1 VFQQEVRVK
10 KKSNRPLVS
19 IFLLISL
26 CSAALALIA
35 TLPGGGWWFGA
46 QVQNVSTCM
55 AVVTFT
61 TYDYAT
67 AIYRRSDNIG
77 QGASM
82 NYSPTSFALPGNF
95 QGSSIASSTKDIRA
109 IVNLTN
115 RSITG
120 YGDPNSNSPAAGQ
133 YQGMISTGTRLRFPL
148 VKNEQGSPNA
158 PRANQEKTTTIIIQ
172 NVGTAQT
179 TVYATFLFP
188 NLPDPNFYY
197 NTSINP
203 GRIAIF
209 DPINARNNSNQH
221 PPTGDTTDALGS
233 LTVTASQNLAGIA
246 LEHYTLEDHA
256 TVLQATRG
264 LIDDDRDTTLYAPIN
279 KNYRYNRFTGLTVQN
294 AGSGS
299 ITITVIYYFDQDPHC
314 LQSGQVTVTTPN
326 VASGV
331 SVTFPSSAFP
341 TGCFASAKITASN
354 GGGSDPNKIV
364 AIINESFTGA
374 YLATNPNHAQE
385 MTSYNAIPG
394 KFASKTLSV
403 PLFKENSYSKGTGLT
418 IQNVGGSTAHVT
430 ATFKNNSQSFVTYP
444 MNIDPNKAIVLQD
457 MRLKP
462 ASFWNGTPMT
472 PSALGCAEG
481 TYNGCGA
488 NGVFSVIVASSDQ
501 NIVAIA
507 NESTYPFETP
517 LISQDKSN
525 YEAFNLPTPTP

>member
-1 VFQQEVRVK
+1 MK
-10 KKSNRPLVS
+10 KKPNR
-19 IFLLISL
+19 ILISSLLMTIL
-26 CSAALALIA
+26 CAAALALIA

-46 QVQNVSTCM
+46 QVQNVGTGT
-55 AVVTFT
+55 AAVTFT

-77 QGASM
+77 QGGSM

-120 YGDPNSNSPAAGQ
+120 YGDPNSTSPAAGQ
-133 YQGMISTGTRLRFPL
+133 YQGMISTGTTLRFPL

-179 TVYATFLFP
+179 TVYATFVFP

-203 GRIAIF
+203 GRIAVF

-264 LIDDDRDTTLYAPIN
+264 LTDDDRDTILYAPIN
-279 KNYRYNRFTGLTVQN
+279 KNYRYDRFTGLTVQN

-299 ITITVIYYFDQDPHC
+299 ITITVIYYFDQDAYCP
-314 LQSGQVTVTTPN
+314 QSGQVTVTTSN

-341 TGCFASAKITASN
+341 AGCFASARITAS
-354 GGGSDPNKIV
+354 GGSDPKIV

-374 YLATNPNHAQE
+374 YLATHPDHAQE
-385 MTSYNAIPG
+385 MTSYNAIPN
-394 KFASKTLSV
+394 KYASKNLSA

-418 IQNVGGSTAHVT
+418 VQNVGGSTAHVV
-430 ATFKNNSQSFVTYP
+430 ATFKNNNSQIFVTNT

-457 MRLKP
+457 MRLLQGNP
-462 ASFWNGTPMT
+462 NPPSWWHGWNGTAMT
-472 PSALGCAEG
+472 SSALGCAEG
-481 TYNGCGA
+481 TSNGCGA
-488 NGVFSVIVASSDQ
+488 NGVFSVILTSDQ
-501 NIVAIA
+501 NIVGIA
-507 NESTYPFETP
+507 NESTYPFLTP
-517 LISQDKSN
+517 LINQDKSN
-525 YEAFNLPTPTP
+525 YEAFSLISVP